1 MKRFGHT
8 TSRWFVHKMR
18 STIFQNFGGAILIFI
33 LCTSFSKE
41 TRLDTWKIENEL
53 FMQRKGKH

>member
-1 MKRFGHT
+1 
-8 TSRWFVHKMR
+8 MR

-41 TRLDTWKIENEL
+41 TRFDTWKIENEL